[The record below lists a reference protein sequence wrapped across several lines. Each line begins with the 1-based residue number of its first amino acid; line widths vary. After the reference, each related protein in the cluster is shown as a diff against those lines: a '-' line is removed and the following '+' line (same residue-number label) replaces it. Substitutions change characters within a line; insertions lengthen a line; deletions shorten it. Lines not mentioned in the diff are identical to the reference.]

1 MGTPGP
7 SSGSGLTGPGGS
19 PVAVN
24 FSRMA
29 RERETVATVSRA
41 DAVSAFVDYATDD
54 PLIYVSDDPEKRNAF
69 LAAVAMAAT
78 EKQCSVISTAFGITV
93 RGKEGEHYVAVVCSE
108 AGMDPIDVLTVVD
121 DPLPDLDGF
130 LGDRALVWLA
140 PTE

>member
-29 RERETVATVSRA
+29 REREIVATVSRA

-54 PLIYVSDDPEKRNAF
+54 ALIYVSDDPEKRNAF
-69 LAAVAMAAT
+69 LTAVAMAAT

-93 RGKEGEHYVAVVCSE
+93 RGKEGEHYVGVVCSE
-108 AGMDPIDVLTVVD
+108 AGMDPMNVLTVVD